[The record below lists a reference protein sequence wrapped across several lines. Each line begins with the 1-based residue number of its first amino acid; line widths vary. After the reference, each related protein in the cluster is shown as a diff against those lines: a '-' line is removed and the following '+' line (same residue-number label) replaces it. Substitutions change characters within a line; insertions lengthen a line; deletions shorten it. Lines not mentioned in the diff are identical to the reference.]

1 MRYIILDTETTGL
14 NPRTGDRLVEFAG
27 LEMVGRKLT
36 GRSLHLYVH
45 PERDIPE
52 EASRIHGITLDQLEG
67 KPTFAGVAA
76 EISEFIR
83 GAALIIHNAP
93 FDMGFLDMEFTR
105 LGLPSAREQVGEVID
120 TLAMA
125 KDQFPGKRNNLDAL
139 CDRFEV
145 DRSNRVFHGALIDCE
160 LLGEVYLAMTRGQE
174 SLAMD
179 LDEPA
184 REVVQFVAGSR
195 PVLRVI
201 RAQADELVEHAR
213 VLEEIDKVSKGQ
225 CLWRAQAANGS
236 APN

>member
-139 CDRFEV
+139 CDRYGI
-145 DRSNRVFHGALIDCE
+145 DNSHRTLHGALLDAEILAD
-160 LLGEVYLAMTRGQE
+160 VYLLMTGGQTKLNLASETSE
-174 SLAMD
+174 SETSQDTGIRRL
-179 LDEPA
+179 E
-184 REVVQFVAGSR
+184 SNR
-195 PVLRVI
+195 PPLRVV
-201 RAQADELVEHAR
+201 RASDEVAAVHEARLDLVQ
-213 VLEEIDKVSKGQ
+213 KKGGA
-225 CLWRAQAANGS
+225 CLWRQ
-236 APN
+236 

>member
-174 SLAMD
+174 SLLMD
-179 LDEPA
+179 IEPLSSERGGPSMRLGDGPRPRVQAASAEELAAHEGYLDE
-184 REVVQFVAGSR
+184 
-195 PVLRVI
+195 L
-201 RAQADELVEHAR
+201 
-213 VLEEIDKVSKGQ
+213 DKAMKGP
-225 CLWRAQAANGS
+225 CLWRQTPPEAA
-236 APN
+236 

>member
-1 MRYIILDTETTGL
+1 MRQIILDTETTGFYHD
-14 NPRTGDRLVEFAG
+14 GDDRLVEFAG

-120 TLAMA
+120 TTASLPWKLSTVPTATSPRPAAASSSRMSCFWA
-125 KDQFPGKRNNLDAL
+125 LYGATTMTSPGTSGRG
-139 CDRFEV
+139 
-145 DRSNRVFHGALIDCE
+145 GAFSMPS
-160 LLGEVYLAMTRGQE
+160 V
-174 SLAMD
+174 
-179 LDEPA
+179 
-184 REVVQFVAGSR
+184 
-195 PVLRVI
+195 
-201 RAQADELVEHAR
+201 
-213 VLEEIDKVSKGQ
+213 
-225 CLWRAQAANGS
+225 
-236 APN
+236 